1 MSEKLPGAEYAPIVD
16 IPLPAPFL
24 EEQAAAWRTSLS
36 SIDKSWEELHHKT
49 LTRRLSCTDPD
60 DQRAIWRRAAI
71 HLGYDEETASTAVL
85 SLRQMPEYEEVVDW
99 MLVVHAGLCDEEYL
113 WSPHGDLD
121 PPESREE
128 ATAALCASVWGPK

>member
-1 MSEKLPGAEYAPIVD
+1 MSEKLPGAEYAPIIAID
-16 IPLPAPFL
+16 LL
-24 EEQAAAWRTSLS
+24 RNEQRLADADEVAKLGGDAILLIGGLNQRV
-36 SIDKSWEELHHKT
+36 I
-49 LTRRLSCTDPD
+49 RRLSCTDPD

>member
-1 MSEKLPGAEYAPIVD
+1 MTTTLPGAEYAPVVR
-16 IPLPAPFL
+16 LPAG
-24 EEQAAAWRTSLS
+24 AAFDPGQRLDNHTCLMSA
-36 SIDKSWEELHHKT
+36 DEGGAFMG
-49 LTRRLSCTDPD
+49 RRLSCTDPD